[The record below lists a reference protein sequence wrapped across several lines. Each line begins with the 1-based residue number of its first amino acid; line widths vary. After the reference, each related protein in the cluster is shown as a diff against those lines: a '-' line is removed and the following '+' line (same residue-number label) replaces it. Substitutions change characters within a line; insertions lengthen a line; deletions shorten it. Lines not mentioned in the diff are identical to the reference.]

1 MVIMENNQVSNSKI
15 ISWYE
20 NELLKNQNR
29 EELFKKLCNTYD
41 LKKDKAYRIL
51 SLRKLIP
58 KLRDF
63 VISYRFNELSIY
75 NIAFL
80 DKSQQEEL
88 YSYLLNNNI
97 TKITVEDAK
106 KIKEL
111 RKKFDIKE
119 LEFLIN
125 ENDFNYFLA
134 VKIDGKYQWLK
145 KYSQVKNTYELS
157 PIHRMKFSNYS
168 DVRKIRDKLPKIG
181 FEIVKDRKKFSNEIH
196 MLSDIYDYEKTL
208 NATKIILMRYG
219 SYIKLSKNE
228 KIDLRNKDV
237 YDSNRINYSD
247 GFIPRYTF
255 KINRFIGNEEMIDRV
270 NQTFIHLSST
280 FKEIY
285 RDLLILKYVY
295 LMTDYQILSWD
306 NYNVYFDSTEDLQFE
321 INEAIY
327 LFGIS
332 FGCAVEKGK

>member
-1 MVIMENNQVSNSKI
+1 
-15 ISWYE
+15 
-20 NELLKNQNR
+20 
-29 EELFKKLCNTYD
+29 
-41 LKKDKAYRIL
+41 
-51 SLRKLIP
+51 
-58 KLRDF
+58 
-63 VISYRFNELSIY
+63 
-75 NIAFL
+75 
-80 DKSQQEEL
+80 
-88 YSYLLNNNI
+88 
-97 TKITVEDAK
+97 
-106 KIKEL
+106 
-111 RKKFDIKE
+111 
-119 LEFLIN
+119 
-125 ENDFNYFLA
+125 
-134 VKIDGKYQWLK
+134 
-145 KYSQVKNTYELS
+145 
-157 PIHRMKFSNYS
+157 
-168 DVRKIRDKLPKIG
+168 
-181 FEIVKDRKKFSNEIH
+181 

-306 NYNVYFDSTEDLQFE
+306 NYNIYFDSTEDLQFE